1 MKKNSE
7 ETVLALSVIA
17 CIFPFI
23 YIFAPLLENAEP
35 YNFLVFSAALMEG
48 SIIGSIFGIISLI
61 CNRRIKSKKVYILSL
76 VPVFILLIFI
86 IAGLIIPDNGP

>member
-1 MKKNSE
+1 MKNVSK

-23 YIFAPLLENAEP
+23 YIFEPLLENAEP
-35 YNFLVFSAALMEG
+35 YNSLVFFSALMEG

-76 VPVFILLIFI
+76 VPIFTLLISI
-86 IAGLIIPDNGP
+86 ISDPIFFADMP

>member
-1 MKKNSE
+1 MKKISE
-7 ETVLALSVIA
+7 ETVLALSIIA

-23 YIFAPLLENAEP
+23 YIFAPILENAEP

-61 CNRRIKSKKVYILSL
+61 CNRRIKSKKAYILSL
-76 VPVFILLIFI
+76 VPIFILIIII
-86 IAGLIIPDNGP
+86 IACLLIPDNSP

>member
-1 MKKNSE
+1 MKNFSK
-7 ETVLALSVIA
+7 ETVLALSAIA

-23 YIFAPLLENAEP
+23 YIFQPFLENAEP
-35 YNFLVFSAALMEG
+35 YNLSVFFSALMEG

-76 VPVFILLIFI
+76 VPIFTLLIS
-86 IAGLIIPDNGP
+86 LISDPIFFADMP

>member
-1 MKKNSE
+1 MKNFSE

-23 YIFAPLLENAEP
+23 YIFAPFLENAEP

-61 CNRRIKSKKVYILSL
+61 CNRRIKSKKAYILSL
-76 VPVFILLIFI
+76 VPIFILVIII
-86 IAGLIIPDNGP
+86 IACLLIPDNGP